1 MIPDHIIDQVRES
14 ADIVGII
21 SESVPL
27 KRTGSDWRGA
37 CPFHGGKGRNF
48 AVIPKK
54 GLFYCYVCHEA
65 GDVFSYFMKRFGMDY
80 PTAVR
85 DVARRVGITVPEEK
99 ATAGPDPHEPLL
111 SASSAA
117 HEFFITRLAEGR
129 DADAA
134 RQYLTGRGF
143 DQAAVE
149 RHQFGF
155 APRSQELLEHLEKL
169 GIGQDT
175 AITAGLAIRRED
187 GSVGMRFRGRLIIPI
202 HDLRGRVVAF
212 GGRIL
217 GEGEPK
223 YLNSPETPIFHKGRT
238 LYNLHAAKQEIR
250 KAEQAVLVEGYFDVL
265 ALVDAGISNVVAP
278 LGTALT
284 PEQASLLRRF
294 TGQVTVL
301 YDSDAAGLRATFR
314 AADELLRQ
322 SVQVRVATMPQGDD
336 PDTMVRSGGAAAVR
350 EVLHDAEDVLE
361 RKIHLLAERGWFE
374 DLEHRRRALDRLIP
388 TVRAAA
394 DPITRDLYLARV
406 SERTAVSLDV
416 LRGELRLQASR
427 HAPHTEQA
435 LQVRAPSG
443 DRVSEVNAS
452 EAQIIL
458 LLLVA
463 PSWRTRAREELE
475 PELFE
480 SDMLREIFV
489 ALVESDHPA
498 DQLPGGLS
506 HAAQLA
512 WSELRERAERL
523 AGANHDSIYENSS
536 QMLKSGP
543 EWREIEELTDK
554 VEQQR
559 RRQDFRRRYPL
570 AFDARYFKSRM
581 MRK

>member
-1 MIPDHIIDQVRES
+1 MIPDHIIDQVRDS

-54 GLFYCYVCHEA
+54 QMFYCYVCHEA
-65 GDVFSYFMKRFGMDY
+65 GDVFSYCMKRFGMDY

-85 DVARRVGITVPEEK
+85 DVARRVGIAVPDEK
-99 ATAGPDPHEPLL
+99 ASAGPDPNEPFL
-111 SASSAA
+111 SAASAA
-117 HEFFITRLAEGR
+117 HEFFMARLKDGR
-129 DADAA
+129 DAEIA
-134 RQYLTGRGF
+134 RQYLAGRGF
-143 DQAAVE
+143 DQERIE
-149 RHQFGF
+149 RHQFGYS
-155 APRSQELLEHLEKL
+155 PSTRDLLDHLGKL
-169 GIGQDT
+169 GIGEDT
-175 AITAGLAIRRED
+175 AITAGLAIRRDD
-187 GSVGMRFRGRLIIPI
+187 GSVGLRFRGRLIIPI

-223 YLNSPETPIFHKGRT
+223 YLNSPETPIFYKGRT
-238 LYNLHAAKQEIR
+238 LYNIHAAKQEIR
-250 KAEQAVLVEGYFDVL
+250 KAEEAVLVEGYFDVL
-265 ALVDAGISNVVAP
+265 ALVDAGIGNVVAP

-301 YDSDAAGLRATFR
+301 YDSDAPGLRSTFR

-336 PDTMVRSGGAAAVR
+336 PDTMVNKGGAAAVR
-350 EVLHDAEDVLE
+350 QVLEDAQDVLE

-374 DLEHRRRALDRLIP
+374 DLEHRRKALDRLLP
-388 TVRAAA
+388 TVRAAS

-406 SERTAVSLDV
+406 SERTAVSVEV

-427 HAPHTEQA
+427 HEPRSETAAPA
-435 LQVRAPSG
+435 RMPSG
-443 DRVSEVNAS
+443 DRISEVNAS
-452 EAQIIL
+452 EAQMIRL
-458 LLLVA
+458 LLAA
-463 PSWRTRAREELE
+463 PEWRERAREELE
-475 PELFE
+475 PSLFE
-480 SDMLREIFV
+480 SETLRELFV
-489 ALVESDHPA
+489 ALTVTAPEA
-498 DQLPGGLS
+498 DQMPGGLS
-506 HAAQLA
+506 NAAQLA
-512 WSELRERAERL
+512 WSELRESAERL
-523 AGANHDSIYENSS
+523 AGANHDAMYEGSA

-543 EWREIEELTDK
+543 EWREIEKLTDK

-581 MRK
+581 SRR

>member
-1 MIPDHIIDQVRES
+1 MIPDHIIDQVRDS

-54 GLFYCYVCHEA
+54 QMFYCYVCHEA
-65 GDVFSYFMKRFGMDY
+65 GDVFSYCMKRFGMDY

-85 DVARRVGITVPEEK
+85 DVARRVGIAVPEEK
-99 ATAGPDPHEPLL
+99 ASTGPDPNEPLL
-111 SASSAA
+111 GAVSAA
-117 HEFFITRLAEGR
+117 HEFYMARLADGR
-129 DADAA
+129 DAETA
-134 RQYLTGRGF
+134 RQYLAGRGF
-143 DQAAVE
+143 DQAAIE

-155 APRSQELLEHLEKL
+155 SPSTRDLLDHLEKL
-169 GIGQDT
+169 GISQDS
-175 AITAGLAIRRED
+175 AIVAGLAVRRD
-187 GSVGMRFRGRLIIPI
+187 DDSVGLRFRGRLIIPI

-217 GEGEPK
+217 GDGEPK

-238 LYNLHAAKQEIR
+238 LYNIHAAKQEIR
-250 KAEQAVLVEGYFDVL
+250 KAEEAVLVEGYFDVL
-265 ALVDAGISNVVAP
+265 ALVDAGIGNVVAP
-278 LGTALT
+278 RGTALT
-284 PEQASLLRRF
+284 PEKAGRLRRF
-294 TGQVTVL
+294 TGRVTVL
-301 YDSDAAGLRATFR
+301 YDSDAPGLRSTFR

-336 PDTMVRSGGAAAVR
+336 PDTMVRKGGAAAVA
-350 EVLHDAEDVLE
+350 EVLHDAQDVLE

-374 DLEHRRRALDRLIP
+374 DLEHRRKALDRLLP
-388 TVRAAA
+388 TVRAAS

-406 SERTAVSLDV
+406 SERTAVSVEV

-427 HAPHTEQA
+427 NEPQAGSAPA
-435 LQVRAPSG
+435 ARAPSG
-443 DRVSEVNAS
+443 DRVRDVNAA
-452 EAQIIL
+452 EAQMIQL
-458 LLLVA
+458 LMIE
-463 PSWRTRAREELE
+463 PGWRARAREEHD
-475 PELFE
+475 PALFE
-480 SDMLREIFV
+480 SGTLREIFV
-489 ALVESDHPA
+489 AFAPTGEA
-498 DQLPGGLS
+498 GDQIPGGLS

-512 WSELRERAERL
+512 WSELRERAESL
-523 AGANHDSIYENSS
+523 AGANHDAMYESLS

-543 EWREIEELTDK
+543 EWHEIEELTDK

-570 AFDARYFKSRM
+570 AFDARYLKSRM
-581 MRK
+581 SRR

>member
-1 MIPDHIIDQVRES
+1 MIPDHIVDQVRES

-54 GLFYCYVCHEA
+54 GMFYCYVCHEA

-99 ATAGPDPHEPLL
+99 ATAGPDPNEPLL
-111 SASSAA
+111 SAASAA
-117 HEFFITRLAEGR
+117 HEFFMTRLAEGR
-129 DADAA
+129 DADSA
-134 RQYLTGRGF
+134 RQYLAGRGF

-149 RHQFGF
+149 RHQFGY
-155 APRSQELLEHLEKL
+155 APTSRDLLEHLEKL
-169 GIGQDT
+169 GINQE
-175 AITAGLAIRRED
+175 AAVTAGLAIRRDD

-238 LYNLHAAKQEIR
+238 LYNLHVAKQEIR
-250 KAEQAVLVEGYFDVL
+250 KAEEAVLVEGYFDVL
-265 ALVDAGISNVVAP
+265 ALVDAGINNVVAP

-301 YDSDAAGLRATFR
+301 YDSDAPGLRSTFR

-322 SVQVRVATMPQGDD
+322 SVQVRVATMPQGED
-336 PDTMVRSGGAAAVR
+336 PDTMVRGGGAAAVR
-350 EVLHDAEDVLE
+350 EVLHDAQDVLE

-374 DLEHRRRALDRLIP
+374 DLEHRRRALDRLLP

-406 SERTAVSLDV
+406 SERTAVSVEV

-427 HAPHTEQA
+427 HAPQSEPA
-435 LQVRAPSG
+435 PPVRAPSG
-443 DRVSEVNAS
+443 DRLSEVNAS
-452 EAQIIL
+452 EAQMIQ

-463 PSWRTRAREELE
+463 PDWRIRAREELE
-475 PELFE
+475 PALFE
-480 SDMLREIFV
+480 SEMLREIFV
-489 ALVESDHPA
+489 TLVESAHPA

-512 WSELRERAERL
+512 WSELREKAERL
-523 AGANHDSIYENSS
+523 AGANHDATYENCS
-536 QMLKSGP
+536 QMLRSGP

-559 RRQDFRRRYPL
+559 RRQEFRRRYPL

-581 MRK
+581 MRR

>member
-1 MIPDHIIDQVRES
+1 VIPDHIIDQVRES

-65 GDVFSYFMKRFGMDY
+65 GDVFAYFMKRFGMDY

-85 DVARRVGITVPEEK
+85 DVARRVGITVPEAK
-99 ATAGPDPHEPLL
+99 ATAGPDPNEPLL
-111 SASSAA
+111 SAASAA
-117 HEFFITRLAEGR
+117 HAFFMARLAEGR
-129 DADAA
+129 DADSA
-134 RQYLTGRGF
+134 RQYLAGRGF
-143 DQAAVE
+143 DEAAVE
-149 RHQFGF
+149 RHQFGY
-155 APRSQELLEHLEKL
+155 APTSRDLLDHLEKL
-169 GIGQDT
+169 GVSQDT
-175 AITAGLAIRRED
+175 AITAGLAIRRDD
-187 GSVGMRFRGRLIIPI
+187 GSVGIRFRGRLIIPI

-250 KAEQAVLVEGYFDVL
+250 KSEEAVLVEGYFDVL
-265 ALVDAGISNVVAP
+265 ALVDAGICNVVAP

-284 PEQASLLRRF
+284 AEQASLVRRF
-294 TGQVTVL
+294 TGQVIVL
-301 YDSDAAGLRATFR
+301 YDSDAPGLRSTFR

-322 SVQVRVATMPQGDD
+322 SVQVRVATMPQGED
-336 PDTMVRSGGAAAVR
+336 PDTMVRRGGAAAVR
-350 EVLHDAEDVLE
+350 EVLHDAQDVLE
-361 RKIHLLAERGWFE
+361 RKIRLLAERGWFE
-374 DLEHRRRALDRLIP
+374 DLEHRRRALDRLLP

-406 SERTAVSLDV
+406 SERTAVSVEV

-427 HAPHTEQA
+427 HAPHTEPA
-435 LQVRAPSG
+435 PVRAPSG
-443 DRVSEVNAS
+443 DRVSEVHAS
-452 EAQIIL
+452 EAQIIQ

-463 PSWRTRAREELE
+463 PDWRARAGEELE
-475 PELFE
+475 PVLFE

-489 ALVESDHPA
+489 ALVESAHPA

-512 WSELRERAERL
+512 WSELREKAERL
-523 AGANHDSIYENSS
+523 AGANHDAIYENSS
-536 QMLKSGP
+536 QMLRSGP

-581 MRK
+581 MRR

>member
-99 ATAGPDPHEPLL
+99 ATAGPDPNEPLL
-111 SASSAA
+111 SAASAA
-117 HEFFITRLAEGR
+117 HEFFMTRLAEGR
-129 DADAA
+129 DADSA
-134 RQYLTGRGF
+134 RQYLAGRGF

-149 RHQFGF
+149 RHQFGY
-155 APRSQELLEHLEKL
+155 APTSRDLLDHFEKL
-169 GIGQDT
+169 GISQDT
-175 AITAGLAIRRED
+175 AITAGLAIRRDDE
-187 GSVGMRFRGRLIIPI
+187 SVGLRFRGRLIIPI

-223 YLNSPETPIFHKGRT
+223 YLNSPESPIFHKGRT

-250 KAEQAVLVEGYFDVL
+250 KAEEAVLVEGYFDVL
-265 ALVDAGISNVVAP
+265 ALVDAGISYVVAP

-301 YDSDAAGLRATFR
+301 YDSDAPGLRSTFR

-322 SVQVRVATMPQGDD
+322 SVQVRVATMPQGED

-350 EVLHDAEDVLE
+350 EVLHDAQDVLE

-374 DLEHRRRALDRLIP
+374 DLEHRRRALDRLLP

-406 SERTAVSLDV
+406 SERTAVSVEV

-427 HAPHTEQA
+427 HAPQA
-435 LQVRAPSG
+435 ASAPAARAPSG
-443 DRVSEVNAS
+443 DRVSEVNAA
-452 EAQIIL
+452 EAQIIQ

-463 PSWRTRAREELE
+463 PDWRTRAREELE
-475 PELFE
+475 PALFE
-480 SDMLREIFV
+480 SEMLREIFV
-489 ALVESDHPA
+489 TLVESAHPA

-512 WSELRERAERL
+512 WSELREKAERL
-523 AGANHDSIYENSS
+523 AGANHDAIYENSS
-536 QMLKSGP
+536 QMLRSGP

-559 RRQDFRRRYPL
+559 RRQEFRRRYPL
-570 AFDARYFKSRM
+570 AFDARYFKSRI
-581 MRK
+581 MRR